1 MDSTLASRRRMLIPV
16 VALGLLAAGPAA
28 AETRIGGTLSE
39 NTTWTK
45 QQSPYVVTADV
56 TVPPGV
62 TLTIEPGVTVRFK
75 PDITDMHGDNKFDL
89 EMQVQGSLIAH
100 GAEGDTIYFTT
111 DAATPRWT
119 DWQGIVAHGK
129 KASVDLQAVNI
140 EYSNQGIRVIDGS
153 AKVKD
158 VTVRFCTQD
167 GINFWGGSGDLDNV
181 LLTRIGNAGGTGQ
194 GVVMARGAAVNVRN
208 SFIVGCQNGLSY
220 SGGSGGVADNTVI
233 SMCTGR
239 GIVVGNSSPT
249 ITHCTVTGNDYGI
262 VIGGPAEPTVKQNN
276 IFENG
281 TAEAVLT
288 GYTGSIVKVNLSGN
302 WWGKTDVGA
311 IQESIHDNLRD
322 PQVKALAVIEP
333 ILTEATTA
341 EADRRGGR

>member
-1 MDSTLASRRRMLIPV
+1 MELATIFSRTFSVTAVVAVPRKGIGTPMDSTLASRRRMLIPI
-16 VALGLLAAGPAA
+16 VALGLLAAGSAA

-39 NTTWTK
+39 STTWTK

-140 EYSNQGIRVIDGS
+140 EYSNQGIR
-153 AKVKD
+153 
-158 VTVRFCTQD
+158 
-167 GINFWGGSGDLDNV
+167 
-181 LLTRIGNAGGTGQ
+181 
-194 GVVMARGAAVNVRN
+194 
-208 SFIVGCQNGLSY
+208 
-220 SGGSGGVADNTVI
+220 
-233 SMCTGR
+233 
-239 GIVVGNSSPT
+239 SS
-249 ITHCTVTGNDYGI
+249 
-262 VIGGPAEPTVKQNN
+262 
-276 IFENG
+276 
-281 TAEAVLT
+281 
-288 GYTGSIVKVNLSGN
+288 
-302 WWGKTDVGA
+302 
-311 IQESIHDNLRD
+311 
-322 PQVKALAVIEP
+322 
-333 ILTEATTA
+333 TEAPRSRT
-341 EADRRGGR
+341 